1 MTQTNQ
7 SGFPP
12 PPNYPRTPLVGMQ
25 RPQARQ
31 GAPQYAI
38 AGGNLTNP
46 QHLLLQQQQQQQ
58 QQRNKQIQEQQKR
71 RLLQQQQQ
79 QQILI
84 PSNVATELQPGIH
97 NIDSLLNNTVAP
109 NVSLQRSTSAPE
121 SQLSPN
127 YVQQIN
133 QQNQRLNNQPQPYS
147 PHSQM
152 ASPINQQ
159 PNFQQNTTANY
170 QQSGAR
176 LSPHPPF
183 NQQLSPRQAYPQS
196 GSNQSANW
204 QQQARLSVQQQQ
216 NPMLNAQLTVR
227 KVFLLRNS
235 RETE

>member
-12 PPNYPRTPLVGMQ
+12 PPNYPRNALSMQ
-25 RPQARQ
+25 RPQVRQ

-38 AGGNLTNP
+38 SNSNLSP
-46 QHLLLQQQQQQQ
+46 QQQQQQQQHLLLQQQQQQQ
-58 QQRNKQIQEQQKR
+58 QARNKQLLQEQQKR

-79 QQILI
+79 QHVLI
-84 PSNVATELQPGIH
+84 PSNVTTDLQQGLH
-97 NIDSLLNNTVAP
+97 NIDSLMNNTVAP
-109 NVSLQRSTSAPE
+109 NVSLQRSTSVPE

-127 YVQQIN
+127 YVQQLN
-133 QQNQRLNNQPQPYS
+133 QQQNQRLNNQQQQPYS

-159 PNFQQNTTANY
+159 GNFTQNATPSY

-176 LSPHPPF
+176 LSPHPPY

-196 GSNQSANW
+196 STSQGANW
-204 QQQARLSVQQQQ
+204 QQARLSVQQQQ

-227 KVFLLRNS
+227 VRKN
-235 RETE
+235 